1 MNLKPETTNYNL
13 LSRAADEFGTPLYV
27 YSADAIRER
36 AAALKTA
43 LAPLNPHIHFSVKA
57 NSNRAILQLIHRLGF
72 GFDVVSGGE
81 LARLQ
86 AAGIPTGDVSFAG
99 TGKTVPEI
107 RRALAAN
114 IAYFTVESAGELR
127 RIAALAA
134 ETGKP
139 ARAVLRLNP
148 NVDAH
153 THKFITTGHAEN
165 KFGMDFETAANL
177 WRQFRDHPAVKIEG
191 IHLHIGSQVRQI
203 QPYIE
208 AAQKGLDFI
217 AARRAEGLTV
227 RRFDMGG
234 GFGIGYQGEPDFP
247 PAELAAALRPL
258 FSGQSLE
265 LIFEP
270 GRWLVAPAGVLLM
283 TVQYI
288 KKSGRK
294 TFVITD
300 AGMHTMIRP
309 ALYGG
314 QHRIEP
320 LNPPPAD
327 AEPIV
332 CDVVGPICEST
343 DFLAQDRLLP
353 PVQPGDVLALLDAG
367 AYGMVMASNYNSHP
381 RSAEVLLD
389 GDRVRLVRRRES
401 LEDLWALEI
410 TDVVQSSI

>member
-1 MNLKPETTNYNL
+1 MNLATKNIPPTLVT
-13 LSRAADEFGTPLYV
+13 EFGTPLYV
-27 YSADAIRER
+27 YSADVIRHR
-36 AAALKTA
+36 AAALKNA

-57 NSNRAILQLIHRLGF
+57 NSNRAILQLIHQLGF

-86 AAGIPTGDVSFAG
+86 AAGIPTADVSFAG
-99 TGKTVPEI
+99 VGKTEPEI
-107 RRALAAN
+107 RRALAAD
-114 IAYFTVESAGELR
+114 IGYFTVESGGELQ
-127 RIAALAA
+127 RIAQMAT
-134 ETGKP
+134 EMRQP

-165 KFGMDFETAANL
+165 KFGMDAETAAEL
-177 WRQFRDHPAVKIEG
+177 WRQFRNHPAVTIEG
-191 IHLHIGSQVRQI
+191 IHLHIGSQVREI
-203 QPYIE
+203 EPYVE
-208 AAQKGLDFI
+208 AAQKGLAFI
-217 AARRAEGLTV
+217 AARRAEGLAV

-234 GFGIGYQGEPDFP
+234 GFGIGYQGEADLPL
-247 PAELAAALRPL
+247 AALAAALKPM
-258 FSGQSLE
+258 FADHQSPE
-265 LIFEP
+265 LVFEP

-283 TVQYI
+283 TVQYT

-314 QHRIEP
+314 QHRIVP
-320 LNPPPAD
+320 LKPPATGVT
-327 AEPIV
+327 PV
-332 CDVVGPICEST
+332 LCDVVGPVCEST

-381 RSAEVLLD
+381 RPAEVLLD
-389 GDRVRLVRRRES
+389 GENIRLVRRRES
-401 LEDLWALEI
+401 LEDLWSHE
-410 TDVVQSSI
+410 T

>member
-1 MNLKPETTNYNL
+1 MNTAVHFNPEQ
-13 LSRAADEFGTPLYV
+13 LSHTAAKFGTPVYV
-27 YSADAIRER
+27 YHADIIRQR
-36 AAALKTA
+36 ATALKNA

-57 NSNRAILQLIHRLGF
+57 NSNRAILQLIHSLGF

-86 AAGIPTGDVSFAG
+86 AAGIPVTDVSFAG
-99 TGKTVPEI
+99 VGKTVSEI
-107 RRALAAN
+107 QRALAAN
-114 IAYFTVESAGELR
+114 IGYFTVESAGELQ
-127 RIAALAA
+127 RIAELAT
-134 ETGKP
+134 ELQQP

-165 KFGMDFETAANL
+165 KFGMDFVTAADL
-177 WRQFRDHPAVKIEG
+177 WRQFDSHPAVTIEG
-191 IHLHIGSQVRQI
+191 IHLHIGSQVSQI
-203 QPYIE
+203 EPYVE
-208 AAQKGLDFI
+208 AARKGLDFI

-234 GFGIGYQGEPDFP
+234 GFGISYQGEAALSLPD
-247 PAELAAALRPL
+247 LAAALRPL
-258 FSGQSLE
+258 FDEQSLE
-265 LIFEP
+265 LVFEP

-283 TVQYI
+283 TVQYV

-294 TFVITD
+294 TFIVTD

-309 ALYGG
+309 ALYSG

-320 LNPPPAD
+320 LKPPA
-327 AEPIV
+327 AGTAPIL
-332 CDVVGPICEST
+332 CDVVGPVCEST

-353 PVQPGDVLALLDAG
+353 PVQPDDVLALLDAG

-381 RSAEVLLD
+381 RPAEVLFD
-389 GDRVRLVRRRES
+389 GDGVRLVRRRES
-401 LEDLWALEI
+401 IDDLWRLE
-410 TDVVQSSI
+410 VL